1 MAAVEVEARWRPRF
15 PAEFARTAVPLIVII
30 VGLSLYTNSRNSA
43 FLTGNNIQNILVQ
56 SSALGILAI
65 GQTFLLVGGQLDL
78 SVGSMVSFTGVV
90 GAYEYT
96 RGMNEWLILAVLL
109 AIGAGTGLLWGM
121 VVTYLKVP
129 PFILTLGGLSVFSS
143 VALVISHNR
152 PISVV
157 NEFNSLGFGNWLGLQ
172 APVTLFLILLV
183 VATVILHFTR
193 FGRQVFALGS
203 SEQVAYLAGIPVRRI
218 KVSIFVLNGLF
229 VGVAG
234 VVQLAR
240 LAAGDPNSGSGME
253 LACIAAVVLG
263 GASLAG
269 GRGTMVGTL
278 LGTVVFGVINASLV
292 FLNVAASWQNAVS
305 GGVLILAVTITA
317 VGDMQRER
325 RTGHDTSFG
334 QAIAHLLTHR
344 GGPTPSPR
352 PSDIAADTSPVA
364 VGASSR
370 SHYDPLESAGAPGQP
385 NLSTYTPTPDNPSTQ
400 EG

>member
-1 MAAVEVEARWRPRF
+1 MAASEIGPVSAPAAEPRWRPRV
-15 PAEFARTAVPLIVII
+15 PAELARTAVPLIVII

-43 FLTGNNIQNILVQ
+43 FLTATDLQNILVQ

-96 RGMNEWLILAVLL
+96 QGMNEWLILVLL
-109 AIGAGTGLLWGM
+109 LGIGAITGLGWGLI
-121 VVTYLKVP
+121 VTSLKVP

-157 NEFNSLGFGNWLGLQ
+157 NEFNSLGFGHWLGLQ
-172 APVTLFLILLV
+172 APVTLFLAILI
-183 VATVILHFTR
+183 AAAVILHFTR

-203 SEQVAYLAGIPVRRI
+203 SEQVAYLAGLPVRRI
-218 KVSIFVLNGLF
+218 KVSIFVLNGLLA
-229 VGVAG
+229 GVAG

-269 GRGTMVGTL
+269 GRGTMVGAL

-292 FLNVAASWQNAVS
+292 FLNVAASWQSAVS
-305 GGVLILAVTITA
+305 GGVLILAVTVTA
-317 VGDMQRER
+317 VGDMRRER
-325 RTGHDTSFG
+325 KTGQDTSLG

-344 GGPTPSPR
+344 APPTPSRLPAQAATPSSVTVGATTR
-352 PSDIAADTSPVA
+352 PSPAI
-364 VGASSR
+364 
-370 SHYDPLESAGAPGQP
+370 
-385 NLSTYTPTPDNPSTQ
+385 YTPTPGTPSTQ
-400 EG
+400 EK